1 MSTATEP
8 LQQTNSGWF
17 NTDSAKEAQLKS
29 ADKRSENTRRRKELL
44 SLASDFSLSD
54 LFSENELNVN
64 LKNEQ
69 KAEIKIHVLKSALTL
84 LAHEKIKHKNKLVE
98 MCVQNELEEIL
109 KQQPEKQI
117 NLTSGMSVYEALK
130 AGVLDEDRVSID
142 DLNLLRGFIS

>member
-1 MSTATEP
+1 M
-8 LQQTNSGWF
+8 
-17 NTDSAKEAQLKS
+17 
-29 ADKRSENTRRRKELL
+29 
-44 SLASDFSLSD
+44 
-54 LFSENELNVN
+54 N